1 MKTFMIISLLLL
13 SFTTSAQ
20 LSGKERYFT
29 DDDRAKYDYLGGD
42 YSSILF
48 RISHQML
55 FKRSLPEARGENVN
69 TKKGTVQFE
78 NGKAIEYYQI
88 DDNATAIFE
97 SISED
102 KQTMVV
108 RFGADQDE
116 VLKFRLVKGTGS
128 DSKMYF
134 TLVLEKDKKLNFLG
148 YTWDFLSHE
157 NVRLV
162 YKGDND
168 SKVDFNKTKS
178 KGMKLDG
185 TERKSIIDKV
195 KGN

>member
-1 MKTFMIISLLLL
+1 MKIFITIALLLI
-13 SFTTSAQ
+13 SFASSAQ

-48 RISHQML
+48 RISHEML
-55 FKRSLPEARGENVN
+55 FKRSLPEARGEQVN
-69 TKKGTVQFE
+69 TKKGTIQFE
-78 NGKAIEYYQI
+78 NGKAVEYYQI
-88 DDNATAIFE
+88 KDNATAIFE
-97 SISED
+97 SISDD

-116 VLKFRLVKGTGS
+116 VLKFKLVKGNGS

-134 TLVLEKDKKLNFLG
+134 TLDLETDKKLNFLG
-148 YTWDFLSHE
+148 FSWDFLSHE

-162 YKGDND
+162 FKGDND
-168 SKVDFNKTKS
+168 TKLDFNKTKS
-178 KGMKLDG
+178 KGVKLDG

>member
-1 MKTFMIISLLLL
+1 MAI
-13 SFTTSAQ
+13 TSTAQ

-48 RISHQML
+48 RISHEMM
-55 FKRSLPEARGENVN
+55 FKRSLPEARGEQVN
-69 TKKGTVQFE
+69 TKKGQVSFE
-78 NGKAIEYYQI
+78 NGRAVEYYQI
-88 DDNATAIFE
+88 KDNATATFE
-97 SISED
+97 SISAD
-102 KQTMVV
+102 KKSIIV
-108 RFGADQDE
+108 RFGNDQDE
-116 VLKFRLVKGTGS
+116 VIKFTQVKGSGN
-128 DSKMYF
+128 DSKMYY
-134 TLVLEKDKKLNFLG
+134 TLVLEPGKKLNFLG
-148 YTWDFLSHE
+148 YSWDFLSTE

-168 SKVDFNKTKS
+168 TKLDFSKTKS

-185 TERKSIIDKV
+185 TERKSIIDKI